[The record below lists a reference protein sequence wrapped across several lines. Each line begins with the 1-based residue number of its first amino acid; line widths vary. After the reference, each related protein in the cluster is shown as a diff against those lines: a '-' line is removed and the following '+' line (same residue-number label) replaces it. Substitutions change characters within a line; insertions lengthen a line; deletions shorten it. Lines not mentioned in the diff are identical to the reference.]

1 MYDNYNYPPG
11 ADTPDAPWNKP
22 SETDTITLDVN
33 VNVTLFKN
41 DVTVE
46 TSNYDVVTDDE
57 FGDAFIEL
65 HDGYADVEKYCIE
78 QHKSIP
84 ELLAELSKYIKGELA
99 GGNLSSQRR
108 QELEIMLEDCQ
119 GWQQYNFEVEEF
131 ERKE

>member
-11 ADTPDAPWNKP
+11 ADTPDAPWNQP
-22 SETDTITLDVN
+22 SEPDPITLDVN

-41 DVTVE
+41 NVTVE
-46 TSNYDVVTDDE
+46 TSNYDIIPDDE

-78 QHKSIP
+78 QHKSIL
-84 ELLAELSKYIKGELA
+84 ELLSELTKYINGELA
-99 GGNLSSQRR
+99 GGNLSRQRR
-108 QELEIMLEDCQ
+108 QELEMMLADSQ
-119 GWQQYNFEVEEF
+119 GWQQYSFEVEEF